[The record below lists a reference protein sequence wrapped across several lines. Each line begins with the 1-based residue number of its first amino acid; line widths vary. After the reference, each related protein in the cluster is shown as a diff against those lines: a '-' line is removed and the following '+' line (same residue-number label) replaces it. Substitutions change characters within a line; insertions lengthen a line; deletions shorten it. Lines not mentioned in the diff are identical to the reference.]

1 MVHLERPPSGGEEL
15 WLGPVFQDLADG
27 GGVIGGLQREAH
39 AVTVILTIPPPHLT
53 APVKARYGD
62 PR

>member
-27 GGVIGGLQREAH
+27 GGVVGGLQGEADPM
-39 AVTVILTIPPPHLT
+39 ALVLTIPPPDLT
-53 APVKARYGD
+53 APVKARYL
-62 PR
+62 PFT